1 MIYLTHINL
10 NQNELQNAVLQP
22 LATAPANPK
31 LGQIYTDS
39 TSSKIKW
46 FDGSAWKTVGVV
58 VEASETNGNIKVD
71 GVEMTVYSLPMAT
84 SNTLGGVKIGAGFKI
99 SSDGTLIRE
108 IAYYTGIRQV
118 VDEDTNTMETDN
130 EVFTR
135 VLTGITPSDGDVF
148 VIKTLIATD
157 KYSFSSFIYAKGQW
171 SAMDGNVDA
180 TNVILT
186 KDITTAGSY
195 TSVGNIAK
203 GSTELTAG
211 KSIADVLQAIFTKE
225 LNPSTTQPY
234 VNLSVPNA
242 GTHEVGSVV
251 AISYAASLNAGSYT
265 YGPATGVV
273 AESWEI
279 TDTAGNS
286 STEASGSFNEVTVT
300 DDANYS
306 ITAKVNHTEGAIPVT
321 NLGNEYASGKIAA
334 GTKSKTSGSLTGFRK
349 FFYGANVTAADLNS
363 ENIRK
368 LTNSTGA
375 VGNSQ
380 AFSISIPEGATQ
392 VIIAFPTS
400 TNKTL
405 SSVIDT
411 GAMNSPITDS
421 FIKSNVDVE
430 GANGYEAV
438 SYDVYVYSP
447 DTALGA
453 NTYKVTI
460 S

>member
-71 GVEMTVYSLPMAT
+71 GVEMTVYTLPMAT
-84 SNTLGGVKIGAGFKI
+84 DTTLGGVKIGAGFKI
-99 SSDGTLIRE
+99 SADGAIIRD

-118 VDEDTNTMETDN
+118 VDADAGTMETDN

-135 VLTGITPSDGDVF
+135 VLAGVTPNEGDVF
-148 VIKTLIATD
+148 VIKTPIATD
-157 KYSFSSFIYAKGQW
+157 KYSFSSFIYDNAQW
-171 SAMDGNVDA
+171 NAMDGNVDA
-180 TNVILT
+180 TNVILP

-203 GSTELTAG
+203 GSKELTAG

-225 LNPSTTQPY
+225 LNPNATDPH
-234 VNLSVPNA
+234 VVLSVPNA
-242 GTHEVGSVV
+242 GAHEVGSLVSI
-251 AISYAASLNAGSYT
+251 AYEASLNPGSYT

-279 TDTAGNS
+279 TDTAGNT
-286 STEASGSFNEVTVT
+286 STEAKGTFDDVTVT
-300 DDANYS
+300 DNTAYAV
-306 ITAKVNHTEGAIPVT
+306 TAKATHTAGAVPVT
-321 NLGNEYASGKIAA
+321 NLGNEYASEQIAA

-349 FFYGANVTAADLNS
+349 FFYGSNVAAVELTS

-368 LTNSTGA
+368 LTHSTGA
-375 VGNSQ
+375 VGTSQ
-380 AFSISIPEGATQ
+380 AFDMSIVEGATQ
-392 VIIAFPTS
+392 VIVAFPTAA
-400 TNKTL
+400 NKTL

-411 GAMNSPITDS
+411 GALNTEIYDS
-421 FIKSNVDVE
+421 FVKSTVNVE

-447 DTALGA
+447 ETALGA

>member
-1 MIYLTHINL
+1 MIYLTHVNL

-46 FDGSAWKTVGVV
+46 YDGSEWKTVGVV
-58 VEASETNGNIKVD
+58 VESSETNGNIKVD
-71 GVEMTVYSLPMAT
+71 GVEMTVYTLPMASDT
-84 SNTLGGVKIGAGFKI
+84 TLGGVKIGAGFKI
-99 SSDGTLIRE
+99 SADGAIIRD
-108 IAYYTGIRQV
+108 IAYYVGTRQV
-118 VDEDTNTMETDN
+118 VEATSAMETDN

-135 VLTGITPSDGDVF
+135 VLAGITPNEGDVF
-148 VIKTLIATD
+148 VIKTPITSG
-157 KYSFSSFIYAKGQW
+157 KHSFSSFIYDKNKW
-171 SAMDGNVDA
+171 NAMDGNVDA
-180 TNVILT
+180 NNVILP

-195 TSVGNIAK
+195 TNVGNITK

-225 LNPSTTQPY
+225 LNPTATAPS

-242 GTHEVGSVV
+242 GSHEVGSVV
-251 AISYAASLNAGSYT
+251 SISYQASLNPGSYT
-265 YGPATGVV
+265 YGPATGVQ
-273 AESWEI
+273 AESWSI
-279 TDTAGNS
+279 TDNAGHTA
-286 STEASGSFNEVTVT
+286 TEPTGSFDSVTVT
-300 DDANYS
+300 DNINYK
-306 ITAKVNHTEGAIPVT
+306 ITAQATHTEGAVPVT
-321 NLGNEYASGKIAA
+321 NLGNPYAASQIAA

-349 FFYGANVTAADLNS
+349 YFYGSNVVAAELNS
-363 ENIRK
+363 ANIRK
-368 LTNSTGA
+368 LTNSNGA
-375 VGNSQ
+375 LGTSKSFDMNI
-380 AFSISIPEGATQ
+380 AEGTTQ
-392 VIIAFPTS
+392 VIIAFPTA
-400 TNKTL
+400 TGKTL

-421 FIKSNVDVE
+421 FIKSVVDVE

-447 DTALGA
+447 ETALGA